1 MKTGST
7 FEFPGFPLQHL
18 FTATAIP
25 LNKPDLDLILPRSP
39 AMHASSRFH
48 LRNFFQPATSLAA
61 VALVVIS
68 VVLSCSQPASAL
80 PAFARKYGLR
90 CSACHESW
98 PMLNYFGQKFKDNGY
113 QLMNDRDAPIWQNP
127 GYWPVTFRITP
138 IWHRVSVGKVAVD
151 TYSTIGGVPTVTGT
165 AIQRVESSGFDL
177 SGLDF
182 HTAGTLEKNISFYLL
197 PSSDPT
203 GAFHFEQVF
212 VRLDNIAHSSWLNI
226 KLGRFELD
234 NLLSEKRIL
243 TLTGN
248 GGIYQTYHFIPVGD
262 GNIFGQIGD
271 NQLGLEYLGHSAD
284 DRTRIGASLV
294 SSNDGNVNLTLGANS
309 YTGFFTGSQAFDLG
323 RMGVQR
329 VGFYAM
335 VGQAATY
342 YPTAGGVPIAGSGIG
357 NKSFSRE
364 GFVGQFY
371 FGPHVDLTVVTQHG
385 SDNAWFGQ
393 GYGNAVGT
401 DGNGGTTATCSSPT
415 PGCPLNNVPGT
426 ALPTGSQAPSWN
438 GATFEGHYVYSPQ
451 LIFIGRYELERMSQ
465 QADGSAYTT
474 VGPNGILGPTPS
486 TFGNISTYTIGFR
499 YNPFMT
505 SRAGLAWHNE
515 YNWLHQDG
523 TGPLNPTTGAL
534 TNINTSEL
542 LMGLDFDF

>member
-1 MKTGST
+1 
-7 FEFPGFPLQHL
+7 
-18 FTATAIP
+18 
-25 LNKPDLDLILPRSP
+25 
-39 AMHASSRFH
+39 
-48 LRNFFQPATSLAA
+48 
-61 VALVVIS
+61 
-68 VVLSCSQPASAL
+68 
-80 PAFARKYGLR
+80 
-90 CSACHESW
+90 
-98 PMLNYFGQKFKDNGY
+98 MLNYFGQKFKDNGY

-138 IWHRVSVGKVAVD
+138 IWHRVSTDKVDVD
-151 TYSTIGGVPTVTGT
+151 TYSGGALAGS
-165 AIQRVESSGFDL
+165 AIQRITSSGFDL

-182 HTAGTLEKNISFYLL
+182 HTGGTLEKNFSFYVL

-203 GAFHFEQVF
+203 GTFHFESVF
-212 VRLDNIAHSSWLNI
+212 GRLDNLLGSSWLNV
-226 KLGRFELD
+226 KFGKFELD

-262 GNIFGQIGD
+262 GNMFGQIGD
-271 NQLGLEYLGHSAD
+271 NQLGVEYMGHSAD
-284 DRTRIGASLV
+284 DRTRISAALL
-294 SSNDGNVNLTLGANS
+294 SSNDGNVNLSLGANS
-309 YTGFFTGSQAFDLG
+309 YTGFFTGSQAFDAG
-323 RMGVQR
+323 KMGVQR

-342 YPTAGGVPIAGSGIG
+342 YLTSGGVPIPGSGIG

-371 FGPHVDLTVVTQHG
+371 FGQHLDLTVVTQHG

-393 GYGNAVGT
+393 GYGNAVLS

-426 ALPTGSQAPSWN
+426 TLPPGAQAPSWN

-451 LIFIGRYELERMSQ
+451 LIFIGRYETERMSQ
-465 QADGSAYTT
+465 QATPG
-474 VGPNGILGPTPS
+474 TPS
-486 TFGNISTYTIGFR
+486 TYGDISTYTIGYR

-505 SRAGLAWHNE
+505 SRAGFAWHNE
-515 YNWLHQDG
+515 WNWLHQDG
-523 TGPLNPTTGAL
+523 TGPTLGLATA
-534 TNINTSEL
+534 NINTSEL
-542 LMGLDFDF
+542 LLGFDFDF